1 MKRFLIPI
9 LAALMLLAAC
19 KPTPESEF
27 VVMKDTERLVDTV
40 QAKNPDETPIPTTD
54 ETIDNALVKTDRHYT
69 YSYESANG
77 LLHIKADAD
86 VYLPKTGK
94 LPMARVKAGVLTDE
108 LAKAIFDKVFAGQPA
123 YVDYYNQSIPST
135 KAQLAK
141 LIADWQELVD
151 TGRTETKDMSRE
163 EALELIERLKE
174 QYKTAPDEAT
184 TPELVI
190 SDGSMLYRERTDF
203 GTERWYELNAANPDV
218 GMLDVRRPATDNGG
232 FQYYLSYQRGS
243 IEDLIGSGED
253 EDGRSMD
260 FRDRGSYTAHVVN
273 VLDMDCTFGQVMPP
287 ATAVQLC
294 VDFLKDLGVTDVLP
308 RPEIDAYTLDSG
320 ENCYYLID
328 FVRTVNGTQVA
339 YLPMFQGLEHGDV
352 ALPWDYEHL
361 RFLVDR
367 DGIVYIIWESPTEV
381 TKIESSDAAVL
392 TYEQAIETFETMG
405 RIVYEAKTEFYDIP
419 YYIDVEVSRIELD
432 LVRIRE
438 QDAPGRYGLYVPAWV
453 FYGKKAGYLKQP
465 VPDGMIDNRMEIPL
479 LVINAI
485 DGSIIDLEKGY

>member
-19 KPTPESEF
+19 KPTPEQEY

-40 QAKNPDETPIPTTD
+40 QSKNPDETAIPTTD
-54 ETIDNALVKTDRHYT
+54 ESIDNALTKTDRHYT
-69 YSYESANG
+69 YSYASQNG

-94 LPMARVKAGVLTDE
+94 LPLARVKAGVLTDVF
-108 LAKAIFDKVFAGQPA
+108 AKAIFDKVFQGQTV
-123 YVDYYNQSIPST
+123 YVNYYNQNRPST
-135 KAQLAK
+135 KAELAQ
-141 LIADWQELVD
+141 LIADYQEMVD
-151 TGRTETKDMSRE
+151 TGRTEEKDMTKE
-163 EALELIERLKE
+163 EALEFIEKLKE
-174 QYKTAPDEAT
+174 EYKTAPDEAEL
-184 TPELVI
+184 PELEV

-203 GTERWYELNAANPDV
+203 GTECWYELNVANKND
-218 GMLDVRRPATDNGG
+218 GMLVVYRPATDDGSI
-232 FQYYLSYQRGS
+232 QYWLSYHRGNL
-243 IEDLIGSGED
+243 EDSVGSAES
-253 EDGRSMD
+253 EEGRSMD
-260 FRDRGSYTAHVVN
+260 FRDRDSYTAHTVN
-273 VLDMDCTFGQVMPP
+273 ASDTDCAFGQNLSP
-287 ATAVQLC
+287 AAAVQLC
-294 VDFLKDLGVTDVLP
+294 VDFLKDLGVTDIMP
-308 RPEIDAYTLDSG
+308 RPEIDTYTLDSG

-328 FVRTVNGTQVA
+328 FVRTVKGTQVA

-352 ALPWDYEHL
+352 ALPWSYEHL

-367 DGIVYIIWESPTEV
+367 DGICDISWENPVEV

-465 VPDGMIDNRMEIPL
+465 VPDGMIDNRMETAL
-479 LVINAI
+479 LIINAI
-485 DGSIIDLEKGY
+485 DGSIIDPEKGY

>member
-1 MKRFLIPI
+1 
-9 LAALMLLAAC
+9 
-19 KPTPESEF
+19 
-27 VVMKDTERLVDTV
+27 
-40 QAKNPDETPIPTTD
+40 
-54 ETIDNALVKTDRHYT
+54 
-69 YSYESANG
+69 
-77 LLHIKADAD
+77 
-86 VYLPKTGK
+86 
-94 LPMARVKAGVLTDE
+94 
-108 LAKAIFDKVFAGQPA
+108 
-123 YVDYYNQSIPST
+123 
-135 KAQLAK
+135 
-141 LIADWQELVD
+141 
-151 TGRTETKDMSRE
+151 
-163 EALELIERLKE
+163 
-174 QYKTAPDEAT
+174 
-184 TPELVI
+184 
-190 SDGSMLYRERTDF
+190 
-203 GTERWYELNAANPDV
+203 
-218 GMLDVRRPATDNGG
+218 
-232 FQYYLSYQRGS
+232 
-243 IEDLIGSGED
+243 
-253 EDGRSMD
+253 
-260 FRDRGSYTAHVVN
+260 
-273 VLDMDCTFGQVMPP
+273 MPP

-465 VPDGMIDNRMEIPL
+465 VPDGMIDNRMETAL
-479 LVINAI
+479 LIINAI
-485 DGSIIDLEKGY
+485 DGSIIDPEKGY